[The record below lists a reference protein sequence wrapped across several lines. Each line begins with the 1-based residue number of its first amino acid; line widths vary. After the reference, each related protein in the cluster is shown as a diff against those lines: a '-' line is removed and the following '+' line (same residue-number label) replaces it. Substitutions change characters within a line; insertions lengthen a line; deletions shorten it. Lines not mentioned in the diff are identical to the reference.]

1 MARKKNEIIIN
12 CASGKISQSSA
23 LTLYDYIQHYYAPHP
38 DVYADFL
45 AWQAAKHEAAAQ

>member
-1 MARKKNEIIIN
+1 MARKKKELIIN
-12 CASGKISQSSA
+12 SISGKITQKSA
-23 LTLYDYIQHYYAPHP
+23 LTLYDYIQHYYATHP

>member
-1 MARKKNEIIIN
+1 MARKKKELIIN
-12 CASGKISQSSA
+12 SIVCRGTQKSA
-23 LTLYDYIQHYYAPHP
+23 LTLCDYIQRYYATHP